1 MIVRNAHLDRWR
13 PVIARWLA
21 RSSIDVLR
29 ISLGL
34 VFLAFG
40 ALKYVPGLS
49 PVEDLVT
56 DTMGALTLG
65 LISGRVGLLLV
76 ATLETVVGLLL
87 LTGRFLRLGLALLS
101 LAMIGI
107 LSPLVL
113 FPDRLFAGPGNA
125 PTLEGQYV
133 LKDLVLLAAVLVVTA
148 GVSCKRVVGE
158 RDRTALDDQ
167 RAQSPKTLDV
177 DRHQPLRRAA

>member
-1 MIVRNAHLDRWR
+1 MIIRNAHLDRWR
-13 PVIARWLA
+13 PVIAGWLA

-29 ISLGL
+29 VSLGL
-34 VFLAFG
+34 VFFAFG
-40 ALKYVPGLS
+40 ALKFVPGLS

-87 LTGRFLRLGLALLS
+87 LTGRYLRLGLVLLS
-101 LAMIGI
+101 LAMVGI

-125 PTLEGQYV
+125 PSLEGQYV
-133 LKDLVLLAAVLVVTA
+133 LKDLVLLAAVLVVAAGAPSRRIVDDRDKTA
-148 GVSCKRVVGE
+148 PDDHRAPSP
-158 RDRTALDDQ
+158 RTIDLS
-167 RAQSPKTLDV
+167 R
-177 DRHQPLRRAA
+177 RPLKRAA